1 LPAPAPDPTGS
12 GQGLAF
18 FKVDINMSES
28 IDVKLFFNFRS
39 PYCYIASKTL
49 FRIYDD
55 YHANLVWRPLG
66 GWSGRS
72 SPDRAKV
79 KVPLTRQDVRRITGK
94 MGIPM
99 SPPPITTDPTKAG
112 AASLLAEQR
121 GLLRPWIVEV
131 MRAEWASGLDI
142 GDEEVLLDVGQKIGL
157 DESELQAAFND
168 AAKLAQLDRNWE
180 EAQELGLIGVP
191 SFQVGEELFWGSDRI
206 EYVLDHLRN
215 LRLSRL

>member
-1 LPAPAPDPTGS
+1 MPKP
-12 GQGLAF
+12 
-18 FKVDINMSES
+18 V
-28 IDVKLFFNFRS
+28 DVKLFFNFRS

-49 FRIYDD
+49 FAIYDD

-79 KVPLTRQDVRRITGK
+79 KVPLTRQDVRRITAK

-99 SPPPITTDPTKAG
+99 NPPPISTEPTAAG
-112 AASLLAEQR
+112 AASLLAEER

-131 MRAEWASGLDI
+131 MRAEWAEGKDI
-142 GDEEVLLDVGQKIGL
+142 GDQQVLLEVGSLVGL
-157 DESELQAAFND
+157 DSGELMDSFSD
-168 AAKLAQLDRNWE
+168 PDKLAQLDRNWD

-206 EYVLDHLRN
+206 EYVLDHLRE
-215 LRLSRL
+215 LRLRKL

>member
-1 LPAPAPDPTGS
+1 MPKP
-12 GQGLAF
+12 
-18 FKVDINMSES
+18 V
-28 IDVKLFFNFRS
+28 DVKLFFNFRS

-49 FRIYDD
+49 FAIYDD

-79 KVPLTRQDVRRITGK
+79 KVPLTRQDVRRITAK

-99 SPPPITTDPTKAG
+99 NPPPISTEPTAAG
-112 AASLLAEQR
+112 AASLLAEER

-131 MRAEWASGLDI
+131 MRAEWAEGKDI
-142 GDEEVLLDVGQKIGL
+142 GDQQVLLEVGSLVGL
-157 DESELQAAFND
+157 DSGELMDSFSD
-168 AAKLAQLDRNWE
+168 PDKLAQLDRNWE

-206 EYVLDHLRN
+206 EYVLDHLRE
-215 LRLSRL
+215 LRLRKL

>member
-1 LPAPAPDPTGS
+1 
-12 GQGLAF
+12 
-18 FKVDINMSES
+18 MSES
-28 IDVKLFFNFRS
+28 VDVTLFFNFRS
-39 PYCYIASKTL
+39 PYCYIASNTL

-72 SPDRAKV
+72 SPERAKV
-79 KVPLTRQDVRRITGK
+79 KVPLVRQDVRRITGK

-99 SPPPITTDPTKAG
+99 NPPPITTDPTKAG
-112 AASLLAEQR
+112 AASLLAEQQ

-142 GDEEVLLDVGQKIGL
+142 GDEQVLLEVGDKVGL
-157 DESELQAAFND
+157 DNSELQAAFTD
-168 AAKLAQLDRNWE
+168 EGKLAQLDRNWE
-180 EAQELGLIGVP
+180 EARELGLIGVP
-191 SFQVGEELFWGSDRI
+191 SFQIGEELFWGSDRI
-206 EYVLDHLRN
+206 EYVLDHLRG

>member
-1 LPAPAPDPTGS
+1 
-12 GQGLAF
+12 
-18 FKVDINMSES
+18 MSES

-39 PYCYIASKTL
+39 PYCYIASKTM

-55 YHANLVWRPLG
+55 YHVKLVWRPLG
-66 GWSGRS
+66 GWAGRS
-72 SPDRAKV
+72 SPERAKV

-99 SPPPITTDPTKAG
+99 EPPPITTDPTIAG
-112 AASLLAEQR
+112 AASLLAEQQ

-131 MRAEWASGLDI
+131 MRAEWALGQDI
-142 GDEEVLLDVGQKIGL
+142 GDEQVLLDIGNKL
-157 DESELQAAFND
+157 GMDRSELHAAFTD
-168 AAKLAQLDRNWE
+168 EGKLAQLDKNWD

-191 SFQVGEELFWGSDRI
+191 SFQVGDALFWGSDRI
-206 EYVLDHLRN
+206 EYLLDHLKN